1 MGMTIDEALHHL
13 HTYSSTLGS
22 GQTPQAQHEEA
33 KRVAIDIMLKYQKIK
48 PSYRG
53 VPTFRNYED
62 YHDAEQYTK
71 GWNDAMDYI
80 FPESKKARDR
90 EAVRKN
96 LKLLEAESDIEIRK
110 PCINYEDGCEEW
122 AGCPCVH
129 FKPRK

>member
-1 MGMTIDEALHHL
+1 MKIDEALNHL
-13 HTYSSTLGS
+13 YTYSSTLGS
-22 GQTPQAQHEEA
+22 GQTTQAQHEEA
-33 KRVAIDIMLKYQKIK
+33 KKVAIATMRKYQKIK
-48 PSYRG
+48 PSYRS
-53 VPTFRNYED
+53 VPTFRNDED

-96 LKLLEAESDIEIRK
+96 LKLLDAESDTEVRK

-129 FKPRK
+129 YKGRN